1 MRQNLRRIPPCRP
14 RPAPPPL
21 KIWAVSPMMLI
32 DVPLQPDDDEG
43 SGFLASFRG
52 AADLQLSPAAGG
64 RTEVT
69 DLINFW
75 QYPQDEVLL

>member
-1 MRQNLRRIPPCRP
+1 
-14 RPAPPPL
+14 
-21 KIWAVSPMMLI
+21 MMLI